1 MNPMMVEVTRGG
13 IVESEHRVHVAVA
26 SHAGIEVQGDGER
39 LTFPRS
45 AAKLMQALPLV
56 ESGAAHR
63 AGLTPEQL
71 ALACASH
78 GGESAHVNAV
88 EAWLTQLGLSEAH
101 LECGPSWPMHEPSGH
116 VRSAQGLGA
125 SLLCNCCSGKHA
137 GFMTLAKDQGVDVA
151 GYIQREHPVQQQIEA
166 TIGEVLDTPVGVFGV
181 DGCGIPTYA
190 NRLMD
195 FAAGLQRLASATGVR
210 GDAVKTLT
218 AAHRAHPFMVGGTDR
233 CCTDINGA
241 LADGMVKYGAE
252 GVYFGLFPKAGL
264 GIAMKAECGT
274 VRAVEVA
281 MVRVLKQNGLLPAD
295 ALPEWDSVSL
305 KNRSGLVVGE
315 VRA

>member
-1 MNPMMVEVTRGG
+1 MP
-13 IVESEHRVHVAVA
+13 
-26 SHAGIEVQGDGER
+26 
-39 LTFPRS
+39 
-45 AAKLMQALPLV
+45 
-56 ESGAAHR
+56 
-63 AGLTPEQL
+63 
-71 ALACASH
+71 ACA
-78 GGESAHVNAV
+78 
-88 EAWLTQLGLSEAH
+88 
-101 LECGPSWPMHEPSGH
+101 
-116 VRSAQGLGA
+116 GLGA
-125 SLLCNCCSGKHA
+125 SLRNCCSGKHA
-137 GFMTLAKDQGVDVA
+137 GFMTPAKDQGVDVA

-181 DGCGIPTYA
+181 DGCGIQTYA

-195 FAAGLQRLASATGVR
+195 LAKGLHRLASATGVR
-210 GDAVKTLT
+210 GDAVKTLA

-281 MVRVLKQNGLLPAD
+281 MVRVLKQHGLLPAD
-295 ALPEWDSVSL
+295 ALPQWDSVSL
-305 KNRSGLVVGE
+305 KTEPVWWWANSATRFARRASGLPSPAASCTLGGR
-315 VRA
+315 RATPSEANPVSSLPL